1 MKKKRIEQNEIKR
14 YFLII
19 AAFLSFMILSL
30 LFFLSWLQQDVEVSS
45 RKTVATN
52 VERQSYHLKSVLD
65 IQFNYLSGMASYMG
79 EREDL
84 FCQENKRLIQSIVK
98 EQDLD
103 LIGIVKADGDTY
115 YNNGVRKNVK
125 TEGILRRRCRDK
137 R

>member
-1 MKKKRIEQNEIKR
+1 MLWYDKIIINLYIAKYIWGGDGNMKKKRIEQNEIKR

-65 IQFNYLSGMASYMG
+65 IQFNYLTGMASYMG
-79 EREDL
+79 EGEAVISCSTHSNETVWL
-84 FCQENKRLIQSIVK
+84 LTWVK
-98 EQDLD
+98 EK
-103 LIGIVKADGDTY
+103 ICF
-115 YNNGVRKNVK
+115 VRRIK
-125 TEGILRRRCRDK
+125 G
-137 R
+137 

>member
-19 AAFLSFMILSL
+19 AAVLSFMILSL

-65 IQFNYLSGMASYMG
+65 IQFNYLTGMASYMG
-79 EREDL
+79 EGEVFLWEDYGEAYSVWL
-84 FCQENKRLIQSIVK
+84 LTWVK
-98 EQDLD
+98 EK
-103 LIGIVKADGDTY
+103 ICF
-115 YNNGVRKNVK
+115 VRRIK
-125 TEGILRRRCRDK
+125 G
-137 R
+137 